1 MGLVRR
7 GINLDNKKFFEHFK
21 ELNYRILISLFI
33 VSIFFT
39 IVYINYRSIYEILTS
54 PLLNAGYSMDEL
66 VAFTIYEG
74 FQVKV
79 LNTFFVS
86 IALSLPIIIFI
97 IGYFFKPAFE
107 KLTHKLFILYLIAF
121 ISLFYLG
128 IFSAYK
134 TLQKEINEGVIPWT
148 KESVIGLYDK
158 IAEEVNGSFKSFMTK
173 AFHCPTTRGE
183 VIAAGR

>member
-39 IVYINYRSIYEILTS
+39 IVYINYGSIYEILTS
-54 PLLNAGYSMDEL
+54 PLLNAGYSTDEL

-107 KLTHKLFILYLIAF
+107 KLTHKLFILYLIVF

-134 TLQKEINEGVIPWT
+134 TLPIGIDFLLSFNESDFILRT
-148 KESVIGLYDK
+148 QNYFQLIFRQCMFFL
-158 IAEEVNGSFKSFMTK
+158 NL
-173 AFHCPTTRGE
+173 
-183 VIAAGR
+183 

>member
-39 IVYINYRSIYEILTS
+39 IVYINYGSIYEILTS

-79 LNTFFVS
+79 LNTFFCVS
-86 IALSLPIIIFI
+86 SLIPSNNYFYNWIF
-97 IGYFFKPAFE
+97 FQTCF
-107 KLTHKLFILYLIAF
+107 
-121 ISLFYLG
+121 
-128 IFSAYK
+128 
-134 TLQKEINEGVIPWT
+134 
-148 KESVIGLYDK
+148 
-158 IAEEVNGSFKSFMTK
+158 
-173 AFHCPTTRGE
+173 
-183 VIAAGR
+183 